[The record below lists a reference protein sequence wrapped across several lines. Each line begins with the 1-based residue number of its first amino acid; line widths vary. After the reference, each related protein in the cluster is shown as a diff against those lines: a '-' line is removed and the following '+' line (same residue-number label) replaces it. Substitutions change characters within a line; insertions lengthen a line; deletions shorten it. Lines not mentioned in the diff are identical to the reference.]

1 MDPES
6 APGIVPEPA
15 KAAGRK
21 TPPWL
26 IIVRTLLL
34 VLAVIV
40 VGFGVLMGLE
50 KRRSKDKAV
59 LGNAAQLSAAADQY
73 FIEHGVS
80 LVSYEKLVGATN
92 YIKRLNLVDQE
103 VYPRYFTQ
111 GSPIT
116 VTGIAGARTVTY
128 VP

>member
-1 MDPES
+1 MAPES
-6 APGIVPEPA
+6 APEIVPQPA
-15 KAAGRK
+15 KAAGGK
-21 TPPWL
+21 TPAWR
-26 IIVRTLLL
+26 IIARTLLL
-34 VLAVIV
+34 VLVVMA
-40 VGFGVLMGLE
+40 VGFGVLIGRQ
-50 KRRSKDKAV
+50 KATSKDKAA

-73 FIEHGVS
+73 FLEHGVS
-80 LVSYEKLVGATN
+80 LVDYDKLVGATN
-92 YIKRLNLVDQE
+92 YLKALNPVDRE